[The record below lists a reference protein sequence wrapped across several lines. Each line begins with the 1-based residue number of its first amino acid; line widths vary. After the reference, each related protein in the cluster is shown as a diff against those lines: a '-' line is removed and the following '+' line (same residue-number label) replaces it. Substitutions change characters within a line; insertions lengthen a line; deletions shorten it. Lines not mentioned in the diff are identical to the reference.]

1 MLTKWCIGGI
11 IYLESEVRMMNVENI
26 KVGETYKYKEL
37 CELLGVICETATN
50 KKVNL
55 LEEFERFFEYGEN
68 R

>member
-1 MLTKWCIGGI
+1 
-11 IYLESEVRMMNVENI
+11 MMNVENI